1 MLIDPPAETFIIA
14 DAIEGDTSIG
24 VANITNF
31 AINQILLIGE
41 VGNQNSE
48 IIKTSASVAPASQ
61 SIELASAL
69 IFDHAANT
77 PVTVLRYD
85 QVEFSTATTVS
96 GVKSVL
102 ATSSI
107 PANQETTDYN
117 DAAASSGFY
126 FARWKNTITS
136 GFSSY
141 SEASPVTAYD
151 MFSARAVID
160 AALNMIN
167 KQTSDVLTDE
177 FAFQMID
184 ACQMEVLREFK
195 RWSFMQSFETII
207 GTTEEGTWKIAVPA
221 NLDDQVTYKS
231 IWNFRIGKE
240 QDMVWVDKSEFDAL
254 IEGMA
259 ISTLS
264 VAAVIGAPTLTLVSS
279 KDFDTQGSI
288 QVGPT
293 QYTFTA
299 NNKTTNVLT
308 LDGLVTANAAAGQ
321 DVFQFANLGL
331 PIYWTIYGG
340 FIYHWPITSSI
351 YSGRNYYMDYYKK
364 LVETTSDYDSV
375 ILPDPTVVQYY
386 LAWKFLIRMQNG
398 DATPASDGMFTQYII
413 RRDKLKQKESVN
425 RNFILGSDLQGPFYW

>member
-1 MLIDPPAETFIIA
+1 
-14 DAIEGDTSIG
+14 
-24 VANITNF
+24 
-31 AINQILLIGE
+31 
-41 VGNQNSE
+41 
-48 IIKTSASVAPASQ
+48 
-61 SIELASAL
+61 
-69 IFDHAANT
+69 
-77 PVTVLRYD
+77 
-85 QVEFSTATTVS
+85 
-96 GVKSVL
+96 
-102 ATSSI
+102 
-107 PANQETTDYN
+107 
-117 DAAASSGFY
+117 
-126 FARWKNTITS
+126 
-136 GFSSY
+136 
-141 SEASPVTAYD
+141 
-151 MFSARAVID
+151 
-160 AALNMIN
+160 
-167 KQTSDVLTDE
+167 
-177 FAFQMID
+177 MID